1 MRITESES
9 RYSCVRPLLVRAEAI
24 GFWSKKLIVAAL
36 FLAIPSSIA
45 AQAPDNRRLKLIPV
59 APVWRLDTLTL
70 APPLLS
76 VRDASGGRSVPLDF
90 FQIKNTLLLTD
101 TSALRAFCPECECLE
116 VRYRVLP
123 FDLGATTSR
132 LDTLQI
138 ARARLRGE
146 NIAFDYRP
154 WQPQSKPWES
164 GGLRTNGA
172 YTRGLSLGNNQ
183 NLVFNS
189 NLNLQLNGRLGNDLE
204 LAAVIS
210 DNSIPLQP
218 DGTTRQ
224 LQEFDRIFIQLRRR
238 NATLT
243 AGDYDLERPYGYF
256 ANYFKRLQGLAFRD
270 EKIVG
275 RDTFKYSAAAA
286 LSRGRFARQLIA
298 GQEGNQGPY
307 RLQGADGE
315 RFIIVLAGTER
326 VYADGLLL
334 RRGLED
340 DYVIDYNTGEV
351 TFTARRLIT
360 KDIRIIVEFEYI
372 TRQYTRST
380 VQTGIRWR
388 RGRGEVYANIYAE
401 QDGRVESGGEGVG
414 EAGRRALALAGDN
427 LRNAFSSGID
437 TLQVGE
443 TPDPARVY
451 YVWADTFA
459 CGQAIRF
466 LRQTANLSQAQV
478 SARFTETPQGQGNYR
493 LLTNGANGRA
503 FEWVAPD
510 PVTCAPRGNFEPVI
524 RLNPPE
530 LRHLYTAGTRLRPD
544 ARTSIHAE
552 AALSNRDINRLSPL
566 DADDNLGF
574 AGYVQ
579 AQRELS
585 VEQGWRSRVRAAY
598 EHTGRYFLPL
608 NPYRA
613 PEFVRDWNTDA
624 KTDTTAEHLLRAGL
638 TAAWDKRGEAD
649 YELGVFIRQ
658 GSYRGVRHLARLN
671 ATWKDFALKA
681 EWNALGSSGAFEDTR
696 FSRPKVELTKFFF
709 KNDSTQR
716 RAWLQ
721 AGYYF
726 ERERNQRSR
735 PNDPSGPNELSF
747 WYDMMRCHIGSPT
760 RNEGHQ
766 WELSYRQR
774 TDYLPRDFAFVQSA
788 RADEWG
794 GSGAWRPTSSPAR
807 PFAHSLSYGLTLR
820 RLHTLIPNPQTE
832 PGRQNTWLGRA
843 DYSFNAW
850 RNAVNLT
857 LGYELGSGQSPRI
870 EFTYIRVSPGEGQY
884 AWIDRN
890 LDSLIQQDEMEI
902 AVFRDQANF
911 VRVAVTSPDYIRTNN
926 ALFNQNL
933 RLEPRILW
941 GGAKKRWKKAFSR
954 ASLQNTLQL
963 NRRVRAGAEGVS
975 VWNPFQLTIS
985 DTALANAAV
994 SVRTVFFFNRGDP
1007 RWDASAARNDNRS
1020 RQLLA
1025 TGFEK
1030 RILGEWVF
1038 HARYNLNKHW
1048 SLEQDYSR
1056 GERGSD
1062 NELFAARRFDIAFV
1076 NIQPQLNWLPNRHL
1090 RLSLW
1095 HRWRNSQNRL
1105 GNETARQTDWTSE
1118 LTWNPAAKQA
1128 TSLRARIAL
1137 AQVSYVGEV
1146 NTPVAYSMLEGL
1158 QNGRNALWSL
1168 QLDRQLSG
1176 ALQIS
1181 LQYEG
1186 RKTGGIRVIHSGNA
1200 QVRALF

>member
-1 MRITESES
+1 KE
-9 RYSCVRPLLVRAEAI
+9 
-24 GFWSKKLIVAAL
+24 LIVAAL
-36 FLAIPSSIA
+36 LWAALGPVA
-45 AQAPDNRRLKLIPV
+45 AQLPDNRRTKRIPV
-59 APVWRLDTLTL
+59 AQVWQLDTLTL

-76 VRDASGGRSVPLDF
+76 VRDAASGRPLPLHF
-90 FQIKNTLLLTD
+90 FGIKNTLLMTD
-101 TSALRAFCPECECLE
+101 TVALRAYCPECERLE
-116 VRYRVLP
+116 VRYRTLP
-123 FDLGATTSR
+123 FDLGASTSR
-132 LDTLQI
+132 MDTMQI
-138 ARARLRGE
+138 ARVRMGGD
-146 NIAFDYRP
+146 NINFDYRP

-164 GGLRTNGA
+164 GGLQTNGA

-189 NLNLQLNGRLGNDLE
+189 NLNLQLSGRIGKDIE
-204 LAAVIS
+204 IAGAIS

-238 NATLT
+238 SAVLT
-243 AGDYDLERPYGYF
+243 AGDYDLNRPQGYF
-256 ANYFKRLQGLAFRD
+256 ANYFKRLQGVAFRD
-270 EKIVG
+270 EKIAG
-275 RDTFKYSAAAA
+275 RDTFEYSVAAA
-286 LSRGRFARQLIA
+286 LSRGRFARQLIE
-298 GQEGNQGPY
+298 GREGNQGPY

-326 VYADGLLL
+326 VFADGLLL
-334 RRGLED
+334 RRGQED
-340 DYVIDYNTGEV
+340 DYVMDYNTGEL

-380 VQTGIRWR
+380 IQTGMRWR
-388 RGRGEVYANIYAE
+388 RTRGEVYANIYAE
-401 QDGRVESGGEGVG
+401 QDGRAESGVEGVG
-414 EAGRRALALAGDN
+414 DAGRRVLALAGDN
-427 LRNAFSSGID
+427 LRNAFSSGVD
-437 TLQVGE
+437 TLQPGDA
-443 TPDPARVY
+443 PDPARVY
-451 YVWADTFA
+451 YVWADTMA
-459 CGQAIRF
+459 CGQPIRF
-466 LRQTANLSQAQV
+466 LRQTANLSEAQV

-493 LLTNGANGRA
+493 LLANGANGRA

-510 PVTCAPRGNFEPVI
+510 PVNCAPRGNFEPVV

-530 LRHLYTAGTRLRPD
+530 LRHLYTAGARFRPD
-544 ARTSIHAE
+544 TRTAILAE

-574 AGYVQ
+574 AGYLE
-579 AQRELS
+579 ARRELRAGS
-585 VEQGWRSRVRAAY
+585 AHGWHSQVRVAY
-598 EHTGRYFLPL
+598 EHTGRHFLPL

-613 PEFVRDWNTDA
+613 PEFVRDWNTDVQS
-624 KTDTTAEHLLRAGL
+624 DTVAEHLLRAGV
-638 TAAWDKRGEAD
+638 AAALDKKGDAD
-649 YELGVFIRQ
+649 YELGAFIRQ
-658 GSYRGVRHLARLN
+658 GSYRGIRHKARVN
-671 ATWKDFALKA
+671 ASWKDFTLRA
-681 EWNALGSSGAFEDTR
+681 EWNALSSSGVLEDSR
-696 FSRPKVELTKFFF
+696 FSRPKFEIAKVFF

-735 PNDPSGPNELSF
+735 PNEPIGPNELSF
-747 WYDMMRCHIGSPT
+747 WYDMMRCYVGSPA
-760 RNEGHQ
+760 RNEGLQ
-766 WELSYRQR
+766 WELFYRQR

-788 RADEWG
+788 LADEFG
-794 GSGAWRPTSSPAR
+794 GSGAWRPMPAPSR
-807 PFAHSLSYGLTLR
+807 RLAHTLNYSLTLR

-832 PGRQNTWLGRA
+832 VGRQNTWLGRA
-843 DYSFNAW
+843 DYTLSAW

-884 AWIDRN
+884 VWIDRN

-911 VRVAVTSPDYIRTNN
+911 VRVAATSPEYIRTNN

-933 RLEPRILW
+933 RLEPRVIW
-941 GGAKKRWKKAFSR
+941 SGSKKRWKKALSR
-954 ASLQNTLQL
+954 ASLQNTLQV
-963 NRRVRAGAEGVS
+963 NRRVRAGVEGVS
-975 VWNPFQLTIS
+975 VWNPFQLTVS
-985 DTALANAAV
+985 DTALASAAI
-994 SVRTVFFFNRGDP
+994 SVRSVFFFNRGDP
-1007 RWDASAARNDNRS
+1007 RWDASIARNDNRN

-1030 RILGEWVF
+1030 RSLGEWAL

-1048 SLEQDYSR
+1048 SVEQDYAT

-1062 NELFAARRFDIAFV
+1062 NELFAARRFDIAFA
-1076 NIQPQLNWLPNRHL
+1076 NYQPQINWLPNRHL

-1095 HRWRNSQNRL
+1095 HRYRSSQNRL
-1105 GNETARQTDWTSE
+1105 GDEISRQNDWTAE
-1118 LTWNPAAKQA
+1118 LAWNPAARQA
-1128 TSLRARIAL
+1128 TSVRSRVAL
-1137 AQVSYVGEV
+1137 ARVRYNGEA
-1146 NTPVAYSMLEGL
+1146 NTPVSYSMLEGL
-1158 QNGRNALWSL
+1158 QNGQNALWSL

-1186 RKTGGIRVIHSGNA
+1186 RKTGDIRVIHSGNA